1 MGFKQKSIF
10 TKSGL
15 SRRSSSPLNNL
26 EGAADLANLDYTDTD
41 FTADLNGKKIA
52 LQGEAVIPGQK
63 VEKQLVPED
72 FDGGENNPEYQK
84 KLAALKTAIEQGKAD
99 KYKDQ
104 KVVRKRDY
112 TQGLLEKYGRYY
124 KEDQRGRKHV
134 VHPID
139 SGEYLSI
146 SEAKKHFGGEDTPG
160 YIKWFKN
167 HPTAGWAT
175 AKPGYGF
182 ETDYE
187 PEFKSNE
194 NLTDYTYKINE

>member
-52 LQGEAVIPGQK
+52 LQGEAIIPGK
-63 VEKQLVPED
+63 EVEKQATTPEEIEAWKNASEESKNKYRD
-72 FDGGENNPEYQK
+72 K
-84 KLAALKTAIEQGKAD
+84 KVIRE
-99 KYKDQ
+99 
-104 KVVRKRDY
+104 RDY
-112 TQGLLEKYGRYY
+112 TEGLLEKYGRYY
-124 KEDQRGRKHV
+124 KEDQKGRKHV

-167 HPTAGWAT
+167 HPTAGWAK

-187 PEFKSNE
+187 PKFESNK

>member
-52 LQGEAVIPGQK
+52 LQGEAIIPGK
-63 VEKQLVPED
+63 EVEKQATTPE
-72 FDGGENNPEYQK
+72 EIEAWK
-84 KLAALKTAIEQGKAD
+84 KASEESKD
-99 KYKDQ
+99 KYRDK
-104 KVVRKRDY
+104 KVIRERDY
-112 TQGLLEKYGRYY
+112 TEGLLEKYGRYY
-124 KEDQRGRKHV
+124 KEDQKGRKHV

-160 YIKWFKN
+160 YIKWFKT

-182 ETDYE
+182 ETDYK
-187 PEFKSNE
+187 PKFKSNK

>member
-52 LQGEAVIPGQK
+52 LQGEAVIPGK
-63 VEKQLVPED
+63 EVEKQATTPEEIEAWKKASK
-72 FDGGENNPEYQK
+72 ENKAKYED
-84 KLAALKTAIEQGKAD
+84 KTVI
-99 KYKDQ
+99 
-104 KVVRKRDY
+104 RKRDY

>member
-52 LQGEAVIPGQK
+52 LQGEAIIPGK
-63 VEKQLVPED
+63 EVEKQATTPE
-72 FDGGENNPEYQK
+72 EIEAWK
-84 KLAALKTAIEQGKAD
+84 KASEESKD
-99 KYKDQ
+99 KYRDK
-104 KVVRKRDY
+104 KVIRERDY
-112 TQGLLEKYGRYY
+112 TEGLLEKYGRYY
-124 KEDQRGRKHV
+124 KEDQKGRKHV

-160 YIKWFKN
+160 YTKWFKT

-187 PEFKSNE
+187 PKFKSNK

>member
-15 SRRSSSPLNNL
+15 SRISSSPLNNL

-52 LQGEAVIPGQK
+52 LQGEAIIPGK
-63 VEKQLVPED
+63 EVEKQATTPE
-72 FDGGENNPEYQK
+72 EIEAWK
-84 KLAALKTAIEQGKAD
+84 KASEESKD
-99 KYKDQ
+99 KYRDK
-104 KVVRKRDY
+104 KVIRERDY
-112 TQGLLEKYGRYY
+112 TEGLLEKYGRYY
-124 KEDQRGRKHV
+124 KEDQKGRKHV

-160 YIKWFKN
+160 YIKWFKT

-187 PEFKSNE
+187 PKFKSNK